1 MTHFVGCETRIALI
15 GHGAIALWSF
25 VLRAGCGRRTPLA
38 LRGRM
43 EGGGGGLLPSTWHFF
58 LPRLRRQPLHCST
71 ASFSPFDF
79 LQFKGNEMQRTQ

>member
-1 MTHFVGCETRIALI
+1 
-15 GHGAIALWSF
+15 
-25 VLRAGCGRRTPLA
+25 
-38 LRGRM
+38 M